1 MTVYPVHFIGN
12 ITDSNVVHRKRR
24 KILRPDLE
32 VNTLGFFI
40 LNYRQKFLQDQDKLK
55 GKEGTQF
62 R

>member
-1 MTVYPVHFIGN
+1 MIVYPVHFIGN
-12 ITDSNVVHRKRR
+12 IADSNVVHRKRR

-40 LNYRQKFLQDQDKLK
+40 LNYMQKFLQDQDMLM
-55 GKEGTQF
+55 GKDGMQF